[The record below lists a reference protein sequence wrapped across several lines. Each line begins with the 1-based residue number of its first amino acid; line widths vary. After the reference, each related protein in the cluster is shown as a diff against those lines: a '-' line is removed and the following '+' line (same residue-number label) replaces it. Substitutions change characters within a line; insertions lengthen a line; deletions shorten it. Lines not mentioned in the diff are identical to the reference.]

1 MSSGCGDG
9 RCDCQMEFISHC
21 LNSFSPESHKNLTT
35 KEKNIKKLKGSHL
48 SIVLYSLRVTILFY
62 FEPGTEFWRSFC

>member
-1 MSSGCGDG
+1 MGDVTA
-9 RCDCQMEFISHC
+9 RWNLFHTVWI
-21 LNSFSPESHKNLTT
+21 LFSPESHKNLTT

-48 SIVLYSLRVTILFY
+48 SILLYSLRVTILFY